1 MKEAKDDVEICRKA
15 AEMGDKK
22 AQFELGLYYERVAG
36 HVPESVKSY
45 TEDENERFGRE
56 EFDFNLTDEHLE
68 EMAENTEKAKEFYRL
83 SAAQDF
89 GPAQYRL
96 GILLQS
102 EAAKLFQ
109 AAADDGHAGAAKKLA
124 MCYLSGAG
132 VRQDPVSAHDYLE
145 RASASREIEMSIC
158 RCLDM
163 SLYNEVYS
171 TLQIGDKK

>member
-68 EMAENTEKAKEFYRL
+68 EMAENIEKAKEFYRL
-83 SAAQDF
+83 SAAQGF
-89 GPAQYRL
+89 GPSQFRL
-96 GILLQS
+96 GILLQA
-102 EAAKLFQ
+102 EAAELFQ
-109 AAADDGHAGAAKKLA
+109 AAADNGHAGAEKKLA
-124 MCYLSGAG
+124 LCYLSGAG
-132 VRQDPVSAHDYLE
+132 VRQDPVSALEYLQ
-145 RASASREIEMSIC
+145 RASASREIEMSTC

-171 TLQIGDKK
+171 TLQIGDNK